1 MIPAARIRGNWS
13 QSASRCGG
21 FKMRATFAALAVWL
35 LLSTYQVTAG
45 ECVIAGPPAKLDS
58 DAVDWALVIASG
70 QSCVRGLRWGGMMLD
85 NVRISSPSKSGEA
98 AVQGY
103 SFVYRARP
111 DFKGED
117 TFSVVIA
124 GSNRGIRGTSTIR
137 VLVSVR

>member
-1 MIPAARIRGNWS
+1 
-13 QSASRCGG
+13 
-21 FKMRATFAALAVWL
+21 MRAMFAAVAAWL
-35 LLSTYQVTAG
+35 LLGVYQAAAG
-45 ECVIAGPPAKLDS
+45 ECAIAGPRAKLDS

-70 QSCVRGLRWGGMMLD
+70 QSCVRGLRWGAMMLD
-85 NVRISSPSKSGEA
+85 DVRISSPAKSGEA
-98 AVQGY
+98 GVQGY

-124 GSNRGIRGTSTIR
+124 GSNRGIRGSSTIR